1 MTIRI
6 TQEMDMR
13 KGSATLHLEGSL
25 NADDALMIEHY
36 CEELSG
42 QSIGD
47 ITLDLE
53 GLTFLDG
60 ESGAALRRLRQ
71 TRGVSLIGCR
81 LFTQEVIEGCHA
93 LDS

>member
-6 TQEMDMR
+6 TQEMDIR

-25 NADDALMIEHY
+25 NTDDALMIEHY

-42 QSIGD
+42 QSIQD

-53 GLTFLDG
+53 GLTFLDS
-60 ESGAALRRLRQ
+60 ESGAALRRLRL
-71 TRGVSLIGCR
+71 TRGVHLVGCC
-81 LFTQEVIEGCHA
+81 LFTHEVIEGSHA

>member
-6 TQEMDMR
+6 TQEMDMK

-25 NADDALMIEHY
+25 CADDALMIEHY
-36 CEELSG
+36 CEEISG
-42 QSIGD
+42 QSISD

-53 GLTFLDG
+53 GLTFLDS
-60 ESGAALRRLRQ
+60 ESGAALRRLRR
-71 TRGVSLIGCR
+71 TRGVMLIGCR
-81 LFTQEVIEGCHA
+81 LFTHEVIEGCEA